1 MRAFNALSS
10 ILSPSRRSMPRL
22 VLPSRLELKRREGS
36 SNRAPFAKVIL
47 PTLLYV
53 SPVHMIPACDQTGTP
68 LHFHSSTTSG
78 SACLMR
84 DRIRAS
90 VLPLQSPSSLILASI
105 SREAERGFSSLALVF
120 FFFMVAF
127 FCFVRC
133 VGVLSSGINQKL
145 RHKNGQTAKISSN
158 PIRCCAQRNDRGT
171 QLLWSSFPDERRKG
185 TKRQSMSTAQSCHR
199 TVRLR
204 LPMTRR
210 STNGLSNVQPAQLYR
225 AICLAA
231 IRMHAWTKVSLE
243 QNCGLTSIVPLV
255 SNATE
260 KGNFS
265 SARKSSARLNFYSHS
280 GRRKPE
286 TISWRSYTPQSI
298 ASASTISGSTMIQ
311 R

>member
-36 SNRAPFAKVIL
+36 SNEAPFAKVIFT
-47 PTLLYV
+47 TLLYV

-120 FFFMVAF
+120 LFFMVAF

-158 PIRCCAQRNDRGT
+158 PIR
-171 QLLWSSFPDERRKG
+171 SFVRKEMIG
-185 TKRQSMSTAQSCHR
+185 APSCSGLHFPMRDDKAPIDVNST
-199 TVRLR
+199 VV
-204 LPMTRR
+204 
-210 STNGLSNVQPAQLYR
+210 STD
-225 AICLAA
+225 
-231 IRMHAWTKVSLE
+231 
-243 QNCGLTSIVPLV
+243 
-255 SNATE
+255 
-260 KGNFS
+260 
-265 SARKSSARLNFYSHS
+265 SSARL
-280 GRRKPE
+280 
-286 TISWRSYTPQSI
+286 
-298 ASASTISGSTMIQ
+298 A
-311 R
+311 